1 MLSLSFSL
9 EMGFFIYCGNNNM
22 MVAVDHLVNNAG
34 INSVCM
40 FEDTTDIT
48 LFRTLM
54 VIHTHFW
61 RMGVRMREEDQARFG
76 VAMSDVD

>member
-1 MLSLSFSL
+1 
-9 EMGFFIYCGNNNM
+9 M

-48 LFRTLM
+48 LFRTIM
-54 VIHTHFW
+54 VIHTHL
-61 RMGVRMREEDQARFG
+61 
-76 VAMSDVD
+76 